1 MRDLFVTELGYDP
14 VETAQAPR
22 DLLADEPMP
31 TYESQIDKYNTDDDG
46 FDDDE
51 RQLIGE
57 LFTPEE
63 LEEVKSQEPVGFL
76 EALKGKGWGHML
88 PYVGTGQD
96 IGEGL
101 GELSLIDKAKEGDAS
116 AMASV
121 KQMLKDEYTKQIR
134 GTSIGGKIGNII
146 HYAPS
151 FMGEMAVAAATF
163 GTGAAP
169 KATQLTAQAA
179 VQVGKKAVAKKIVS
193 KVGSG
198 VVKSGAV
205 TAGMV
210 HHLPKNY
217 LDRRI
222 AGSVQITDKGEALL
236 QDMEEAPATT
246 AIKALGDIWVEVASE
261 MSGGVITKGISKV
274 AAPVTKAIGK
284 SASPVMNKALSG
296 VPAKV
301 KDAVFRTVKKFKPDA
316 NISRMLSDKVYFNG
330 IIGEIGEERW
340 AGVLKTT
347 LGLDEREMSTTDKYL
362 DALFPDKSQLLAEIG
377 AFSMMGVSSH
387 AATRAYR
394 GLVAKGFTPDQ
405 AKATLENMSE
415 SEKEKLS
422 GEIGLDSEILPTV
435 NVPVDQI
442 FLSKDIP
449 NFKEGVNEQG
459 VVVGE
464 QLSGKY
470 DTLGTAPIVLWERTD
485 GRLEVITG
493 RHRLDLAKRTGL
505 AKIPSQIVKESE
517 GFTLEDARLLDVAQN
532 IRDEKG
538 SVKDYARFFKEKNY
552 TREQAEEDGFLSRIK
567 GRQAISIA
575 TFAVDNVY
583 SGFINGKISEG
594 KAAAIADGAP
604 NNEAAQAA
612 GLKAAKKMSPEE
624 LRAYVSLLAQQT
636 PTQEADG
643 DLFGF
648 DDTAIKTAAD
658 IAKLVGKDKK
668 MLQAKIS
675 AVRGALKNPDAAR
688 EMGLIFE
695 VTPENIEKEIKK
707 LEFQIAQ
714 LDNFYTNSDLM
725 SHYRGLIGGK
735 AAANK
740 TVFSALPA
748 AAYDGNGKANTNTD
762 TFKDWFGD
770 SKVVDKEGKPL
781 EVYHGTRAKF
791 SVFDITKAGQSN
803 GDISRIGFWFSPAKE
818 IATDFS
824 EGWYG
829 GDTPSVMPVY
839 LSIKNPKIYKKV
851 DNTKALKEVEKD
863 IEETKSKM
871 QEAIKKSSY
880 SQINQLRGYVKLDD
894 FYEIAERRFV
904 SKEEANSIREYWELD
919 EKLDNLLFE
928 QRVLEAD
935 DAYDQLMNDLDEYSK
950 FIQHTDGVKDFRRG
964 SHTQNMAV
972 TNAAE
977 AVAKLKERLI
987 SEGYDGIIV
996 EKTNRDTQSVDID
1009 TDQYIAFEPNQIKS
1023 VYNRGTW
1030 SKENND
1036 IYKSVAPS
1044 YGRKPKIEDVLL
1056 PYTPENVEK
1065 VELASRVPAGM
1076 SVAMSQYDKYVN
1088 PFYKYEPDWKSRLKV
1103 AMTDYLEPLRAFGDS
1118 VYKDARLFAG
1128 VGGKIAVTIS
1138 DHTETLDGVR
1148 TGEGLLP
1155 IVKDFR
1161 KEFGVSQKVFEK
1173 DFGGYLIAKRYN
1185 DLIEREDVAVTDQQ
1199 IQESLDTMEDLL
1211 HRYGDGLSRF
1221 EQYAERVYDY
1231 QKRVSYLLVE
1241 SGLISERAYKNM
1253 LENNPHYVPF
1263 KRILDDNRIQTFEPE
1278 IKNAKGRGLLKAFP
1292 TLKKIKG
1299 SDMDIRNP
1307 FASIVNNTASILV
1320 NANKN
1325 KIVKQVANL
1334 RKVYPHLVKEKEIPT
1349 ASYDK
1354 GLRKMLV
1361 EGAKKLGVKYERTS
1375 SRLSFDGAFGVFL
1388 PFENKIRE
1396 KIGVDAALAHEFGHA
1411 LDHNAGLGHAILHS
1425 GKISEAKQEKVN
1437 KELVLLAN
1445 ERLGANLVEVNGRFV
1460 RLQRTPSSTKYAE
1473 YLYSEP
1479 EVIANLYDAYINAP
1493 ELLKEYAPTAKEL
1506 LDKYIENSPHQ
1517 WLRDIHRTLE
1527 VGFEEMRGELDR
1539 AKNIV
1544 SYYQNGHRKYIE
1556 VHEDLYDAL
1565 SGVDTR
1571 LIHPTVD
1578 MLFNLPVKFLRWGA
1592 TQANIT
1598 FALVRNPLR
1607 DTYTAAMQTHVGF
1620 LPVIGTLKG
1629 AGHKI
1634 LNTETYKE
1642 WKMSGGS
1649 FDSFMQINE
1658 NSKLNPYNELFGNW
1672 NKFKMLNPFWY
1683 VEKLGQ
1689 LFEEGTRVGV
1699 YDAARKSGLDRKEAA
1714 YISRDS
1720 TIDFARGG
1728 KYTKKASQI
1737 IPFLN
1742 ANVQGLVSMTEK
1754 FKKNPIGMS
1763 IKAITSLT
1771 LPSIALSYYYT
1782 NLADDEDKKRY
1793 AEIPTWQKNLFWN
1806 MKVGNEW
1813 VTIPKPFAYGAVFA
1827 TLPQAIT
1834 EGITSEK
1841 DVDWSKQA
1849 SNIIDNFNVI
1859 GDISSMIPL
1868 PAKIMLELQANKSFY
1883 TGQDIIPTYLLNIDP
1898 EEQYTDKTSEF
1909 AKSVGELTSAVGLSP
1924 LEIEHVITSAGAGVM
1939 RDFLTTFDAVVKN
1952 NAPAKE
1958 KGEIPVARGII
1969 AREPIGYNSKSV
1981 QDFMDQFEEL
1991 SKKYNTFK
1999 KIEREDPESADA
2011 YAEKHEKELDLYE
2024 ELKASNKEI
2033 REISR
2038 EINSIARDED
2048 MSPKEKQKEIR
2059 ELKKEMTSTAKEAL
2073 GVFEDN

>member
-51 RQLIGE
+51 RRLIGE

-151 FMGEMAVAAATF
+151 FMGEMAVAVATF

-198 VVKSGAV
+198 AIKSGAV

-340 AGVLKTT
+340 AGVLKKT

-725 SHYRGLIGGK
+725 SHYRGLISGK
-735 AAANK
+735 SGQEVEDK
-740 TVFSALPA
+740 ALK
-748 AAYDGNGKANTNTD
+748 N
-762 TFKDWFGD
+762 WFGN
-770 SKVVDKEGKPL
+770 SKVVDEKGKPKKLYHGRTTKWSVFDPQKSSVYSLFGQAFYSTDSKEIGEAYKGGVIGEETADANVL
-781 EVYHGTRAKF
+781 EVYIRMEKPYNLEEK
-791 SVFDITKAGQSN
+791 IT
-803 GDISRIGFWFSPAKE
+803 DKE
-818 IATDFS
+818 IEDLYNLVKSDPNYSFHWKRIAEDVDPNVPHPEGIDLSENSINPDYVNRENLQKIKDWLVENDGDWKDGSTGVLTRGDVYSILTDQNR
-824 EGWYG
+824 
-829 GDTPSVMPVY
+829 
-839 LSIKNPKIYKKV
+839 SISGK
-851 DNTKALKEVEKD
+851 KALNKFLLKD
-863 IEETKSKM
+863 
-871 QEAIKKSSY
+871 
-880 SQINQLRGYVKLDD
+880 
-894 FYEIAERRFV
+894 
-904 SKEEANSIREYWELD
+904 
-919 EKLDNLLFE
+919 
-928 QRVLEAD
+928 
-935 DAYDQLMNDLDEYSK
+935 
-950 FIQHTDGVKDFRRG
+950 
-964 SHTQNMAV
+964 
-972 TNAAE
+972 
-977 AVAKLKERLI
+977 
-987 SEGYDGIIV
+987 YDGITYKQKGTGLSDRKSDV
-996 EKTNRDTQSVDID
+996 EHNVYVVFD
-1009 TDQYIAFEPNQIKS
+1009 PNQIKA
-1023 VYNRGTW
+1023 VDNQGTW

-1044 YGRKPKIEDVLL
+1044 YARKPKIEDVLL

-1076 SVAMSQYDKYVN
+1076 NAFVEQHNKYVN
-1088 PFYKYEPDWKSRLKV
+1088 PFYKHEATPMDIFKSRWV
-1103 AMTDYLEPLRAFGDS
+1103 DYLEPLRAFGDS

-1185 DLIEREDVAVTDQQ
+1185 DLVEREDVVVTDQQ

-1325 KIVKQVANL
+1325 KIVRQVANL
-1334 RKVYPHLVKEKEIPT
+1334 RKIYPHLVKEKEIPT

-1544 SYYQNGHRKYIE
+1544 SYYRNGHRQYIE

-1565 SGVDTR
+1565 SGVQS
-1571 LIHPTVD
+1571 VK
-1578 MLFNLPVKFLRWGA
+1578 LPFVVKMVTSFPAALLRWGA

-1598 FALVRNPLR
+1598 FALIRNPLR
-1607 DTYTAAMQTHVGF
+1607 DTHTAAMQTHVGF

-1658 NSKLNPYNELFGNW
+1658 NSKLNPYKELFGNW
-1672 NKFKMLNPFWY
+1672 NKLKMLIPTWY
-1683 VEKLGQ
+1683 IEKLGQ

-1699 YDAARKSGLDRKEAA
+1699 YDAARKSGFSRKEAA
-1714 YISRDS
+1714 FISRDS
-1720 TIDFARGG
+1720 TIDFSKGG
-1728 KYTKKASQI
+1728 YVAKQVNQF
-1737 IPFLN
+1737 IPFFN

-1754 FKKNPIGMS
+1754 FKRNPIKMA
-1763 IKAITSLT
+1763 IKALT
-1771 LPSIALSYYYT
+1771 TLTIPSIALAYYYT
-1782 NLADDEDKKRY
+1782 ELADDEDKKHY

-1806 MKVGNEW
+1806 MRIGDKW

-1834 EGITSEK
+1834 EGITTEK
-1841 DVDWSKQA
+1841 DVEWAEQA
-1849 SNIIDNFNVI
+1849 KNIFENFNFI
-1859 GDISSMIPL
+1859 GDISGTL
-1868 PAKIMLELQANKSFY
+1868 PPAIKIALELKANRSFY
-1883 TGQDIIPTYLLNIDP
+1883 TGQDIIPTYLLDVDP
-1898 EEQYTDKTSEF
+1898 EEQYTDKTSE
-1909 AKSVGELTSAVGLSP
+1909 LTKEFSDLTGFSP
-1924 LEIEHVITSAGAGVM
+1924 LKVEHIVTSLGAGVM
-1939 RDFLTTFDAVVKN
+1939 RDFLTVFDMTTKN

-1991 SKKYNTFK
+1991 SQKYNTFK
-1999 KIEREDPESADA
+1999 KIERENPERADE

>member
-31 TYESQIDKYNTDDDG
+31 TYESQINKYGTEDDG

-51 RQLIGE
+51 RQLIGT

-63 LEEVKSQEPVGFL
+63 LEEIKSQEPMGFL

-96 IGEGL
+96 VGEGL
-101 GELSLIDKAKEGDAS
+101 VELSLINKAKEGDA
-116 AMASV
+116 AAIASV
-121 KQMLKDEYTKQIR
+121 KQMIKDDYAQQIR
-134 GTSIGGKIGNII
+134 GTSIGGKIGNIL
-146 HYAPS
+146 HYAPA
-151 FMGEMAVAAATF
+151 FAGEMAVAAATL
-163 GTGAAP
+163 GGGAAP
-169 KATQLTAQAA
+169 KAAQVGTQATINI
-179 VQVGKKAVAKKIVS
+179 GKKAIAKKIVGT
-193 KVGSG
+193 VGRG
-198 VVKSGAV
+198 TLKSGAV
-205 TAGMV
+205 AAGMV

-222 AGSVQITDKGEALL
+222 AGSIQITDKGEALL

-246 AIKALGDIWVEVASE
+246 AIKALGDVWVEVASE

-274 AAPVTKAIGK
+274 AAPVIKPIGK
-284 SASPVMNKALSG
+284 SVSPVMNKALSG

-301 KDAVFRTVKKFKPDA
+301 KDAVFRTVKKVKPDA

-340 AGVLKTT
+340 AGVLRTT
-347 LGLDEREMSTTDKYL
+347 LGLDDREMSTTDKYL
-362 DALFPDKSQLLAEIG
+362 DALFPDKSQLLAEMG
-377 AFSMMGVSSH
+377 AFSIMGVSSH
-387 AATRAYR
+387 ATARAYR

-405 AKATLENMSE
+405 AKATLEKMSE

-422 GEIGLDSEILPTV
+422 ADIGLDSEILPTV
-435 NVPVDQI
+435 NVPVEQI
-442 FLSKDIP
+442 SLSKDIP

-725 SHYRGLIGGK
+725 SHYRGLISGK
-735 AAANK
+735 SGQEVEDK
-740 TVFSALPA
+740 ALK
-748 AAYDGNGKANTNTD
+748 N
-762 TFKDWFGD
+762 WFGNSKAVDEKGKPKKLYHGRTTKWSVFDPQKSSVYSLFGQAFYSTD
-770 SKVVDKEGKPL
+770 SKEIGEAYKGGVIGEETADANVL
-781 EVYHGTRAKF
+781 EVYIRMEKPYNLEEK
-791 SVFDITKAGQSN
+791 IT
-803 GDISRIGFWFSPAKE
+803 DKE
-818 IATDFS
+818 IEDLYNLVKNDPNYSFHWKRIAEDVAPDVPHPEGIDLSENSINPDYVNRASLQKIKDWLVENDGDWKDGSTGVLTRGDVYSILTDQNR
-824 EGWYG
+824 
-829 GDTPSVMPVY
+829 
-839 LSIKNPKIYKKV
+839 SISGK
-851 DNTKALKEVEKD
+851 KALNKFLLKD
-863 IEETKSKM
+863 
-871 QEAIKKSSY
+871 
-880 SQINQLRGYVKLDD
+880 
-894 FYEIAERRFV
+894 
-904 SKEEANSIREYWELD
+904 
-919 EKLDNLLFE
+919 
-928 QRVLEAD
+928 
-935 DAYDQLMNDLDEYSK
+935 
-950 FIQHTDGVKDFRRG
+950 
-964 SHTQNMAV
+964 
-972 TNAAE
+972 
-977 AVAKLKERLI
+977 
-987 SEGYDGIIV
+987 YDGITYKQKGTGLSDRKSDV
-996 EKTNRDTQSVDID
+996 EHNVYVVFD
-1009 TDQYIAFEPNQIKS
+1009 PNQIKA
-1023 VYNRGTW
+1023 VDNQGTW
-1030 SKENND
+1030 SRENND

-1044 YGRKPKIEDVLL
+1044 YSRKSKIEDVLL

-1065 VELASRVPAGM
+1065 VELANRIPAGM
-1076 SVAMSQYDKYVN
+1076 SVAMNQYNKYGN
-1088 PFYKYEPDWKSRLKV
+1088 PFYKYEPDWKSRIKV

-1128 VGGKIAVTIS
+1128 VGGKIAVTVS
-1138 DHTETLDGVR
+1138 DHTETLDGKR

-1161 KEFGVSQKVFEK
+1161 KEFGVSQKVFEQ

-1185 DLIEREDVAVTDQQ
+1185 DLVEREDVVVTEQQ

-1241 SGLISERAYKNM
+1241 SGLISDRAYKRM

-1263 KRILDDNRIQTFEPE
+1263 KRILDDNKIPVFEPE
-1278 IKNAKGRGLLKAFP
+1278 IKNAKGRGLLKAHS

-1307 FASIVNNTASILV
+1307 FASIVNNTASIIV

-1334 RKVYPHLVKEKEIPT
+1334 RKVYPNLVKEKEIPT

-1354 GLRKMLV
+1354 GLRKMLI

-1375 SRLSFDGAFGVFL
+1375 ARLTFDGAFGVFMPL
-1388 PFENKIRE
+1388 ENKIRE
-1396 KIGVDAALAHEFGHA
+1396 RIGVDAALAHEFGHA
-1411 LDHNAGLGHAILHS
+1411 LDHNAGLGHAILRS
-1425 GKISEAKQEKVN
+1425 GKISEAKQKTV
-1437 KELVLLAN
+1437 KQELISLAN
-1445 ERLGANLVEVNGRFV
+1445 ERLGADLVEANGRFV
-1460 RLQRTPSSTKYAE
+1460 RMQRTPNTSRYAE

-1479 EVIANLYDAYINAP
+1479 ELIANLYDAYVNAP

-1506 LDKYIENSPHQ
+1506 LEKYIENSPHQ
-1517 WLRDIHRTLE
+1517 WLKDIHRTLE

-1544 SYYQNGHRKYIE
+1544 SYYRNGRRQYIE

-1578 MLFNLPVKFLRWGA
+1578 MLLNLPVRFLRWGA

-1607 DTYTAAMQTHVGF
+1607 DTFTASMQTKVGF
-1620 LPVIGTLKG
+1620 LPVVGTLKG
-1629 AGHKI
+1629 AAHKI

-1642 WKMSGGS
+1642 WKMAGGS
-1649 FDSFMQINE
+1649 FDSFMQLNE
-1658 NSKLNPYNELFGNW
+1658 NSKLNPYKELFGNW
-1672 NKFKMLNPFWY
+1672 NKLKMVNPFWY

-1699 YDAARKSGLDRKEAA
+1699 YEAARRKGVDKKEAA

-1737 IPFLN
+1737 IPFFN
-1742 ANVQGLVSMTEK
+1742 ANIQGLVSMTEK
-1754 FKKNPIGMS
+1754 FKRNPIGMS
-1763 IKAITSLT
+1763 VKAITSLT

-1782 NLADDEDKKRY
+1782 TLADDEDKKRY

-1806 MKVGNEW
+1806 MKVGGEW
-1813 VTIPKPFAYGAVFA
+1813 ITIPKPFAYGAVFA
-1827 TLPQAIT
+1827 TLPQAFT
-1834 EGITSEK
+1834 EGITTDK
-1841 DVDWSKQA
+1841 DVDWTEQA
-1849 SNIIDNFNVI
+1849 ENILNNFNVI
-1859 GDISSMIPL
+1859 GDFSSLLPL
-1868 PAKIMLELQANKSFY
+1868 PAKIGLELSYNTNFY
-1883 TGQDIIPTYLLNIDP
+1883 TGDNIIPTYLLNIDP
-1898 EEQYTDKTSEF
+1898 EEQYTDKTSEV
-1909 AKSVGELTSAVGLSP
+1909 AKSIGEFTAAVGLSP
-1924 LEIEHVITSAGAGVM
+1924 LEIEHLITSAGAGVM
-1939 RDFLTTFDAVVKN
+1939 RDFLTTFDMVTKN

-1969 AREPIGYNSKSV
+1969 AREPIGYSSKSV
-1981 QDFMDQFEEL
+1981 QDFMDKFEEL
-1991 SKKYNTFK
+1991 SQTYNTFK
-1999 KIEREDPESADA
+1999 KIEREDTERADE
-2011 YAEKHEKELDLYE
+2011 YAERHEKELDLYD
-2024 ELKASNKEI
+2024 ELKGSNKEI

-2038 EINSIARDED
+2038 EINSVARDED
-2048 MSPKEKQKEIR
+2048 ISPKAKQKEIR

-2073 GVFEDN
+2073 EVFEDN